1 MRTWPASTSAAAL
14 VRAFTRRACHSHLS
28 RRWRSTQH
36 LGVFLMRT
44 GTHFARKRYLRVL
57 AAAGQLFP
65 ERRELGER
73 RIGIDRTITLA
84 RPRTRR
90 ILPMRRTAF
99 PAASIAIASASVAA
113 TLVPALVASTVFAVA
128 ELAFIPVSAVPL
140 AIDAIA
146 WRPTLLAIT
155 GLPCRRAIRC
165 GGGCN
170 SAIRRRLIGTK
181 FAEITVTVAPPMPM
195 TF

>member
-113 TLVPALVASTVFAVA
+113 TLVPALV
-128 ELAFIPVSAVPL
+128 
-140 AIDAIA
+140 
-146 WRPTLLAIT
+146 
-155 GLPCRRAIRC
+155 
-165 GGGCN
+165 
-170 SAIRRRLIGTK
+170 
-181 FAEITVTVAPPMPM
+181 
-195 TF
+195 